1 MNSTTL
7 SYAVVTPARNE
18 AANLRRLA
26 QCVTAQTVRP
36 SAWIVVDDGSSDDT
50 AAIAY
55 ELARTEPWISVI
67 SSPAAREGGDQL
79 ERGRR
84 SGRDV
89 TAFMAGLAALGNPPD
104 IVVKVD
110 ADISFGPGYFEV
122 LLLEFESD
130 PKLGIASGGANEF
143 EGGEWRR
150 RNATGSRV
158 RGASRAYRWAC
169 LQDVL
174 PLERRLGWDVV
185 DEVSARLRG
194 WRTRTVGHLRFR
206 HHRAVGARDGS
217 RAAWA
222 AQGEV
227 AYYCGYRPSYLLLR
241 TVRRARGESAALA
254 LLSGF
259 AAAALRGAPRHHD
272 DALRDLV
279 REEQRLRHLPRRV
292 RETLGLA

>member
-1 MNSTTL
+1 MSSIPL

-26 QCVTAQTVRP
+26 RCVTEQTCRP
-36 SAWIVVDDGSSDDT
+36 SAWVVVDDGSSDDT
-50 AAIAY
+50 AAIAH
-55 ELARTEPWISVI
+55 ELARAEPWISVI
-67 SSPAAREGGDQL
+67 SSPTAHEEDEL

-89 TAFMAGLAALGNPPD
+89 TAFMAGLATLGSAPD
-104 IVVKVD
+104 IVAKVD
-110 ADISFGPGYFEV
+110 ADISFDPAYFEC

-130 PKLGIASGGANEF
+130 PKLGIASGGANEL

-150 RNATGSRV
+150 KHATGSRV

-174 PLERRLGWDVV
+174 PLETRLGWDVV

-217 RAAWA
+217 RAEWA

-227 AYYCGYRPSYLLLR
+227 AYYCGYRPLYLLLR
-241 TVRRARGESAALA
+241 TVRRARRESAAFA

-259 AAAALRGAPRHHD
+259 AAAALRRAPRHHD
-272 DALRDLV
+272 DALRSLV